1 MTNTSNLPLEAHEVE
16 YPPMVL
22 RYELVDGSGGA
33 GRFRGGMGLRR
44 VYRAEAECYL
54 RLDGSRLLTL
64 PSGLGGG
71 HPGGHGAFRFGDGF
85 EPFVN
90 GSGILHAGQTVE
102 IVTPRAA
109 AMAVVPSAIL
119 AIERDLAD
127 QCIDPAT
134 AAAMYP
140 EFRR

>member
-1 MTNTSNLPLEAHEVE
+1 MTNTANLPLEELDVE
-16 YPPMVL
+16 YPPTVL
-22 RYELVDGSGGA
+22 RHELVDGSSGA
-33 GRFRGGMGLRR
+33 GRFCGGMGLRR
-44 VYRAEAECYL
+44 VYRAEAECHL

-64 PSGLGGG
+64 PWGLGGG

-90 GSGILHAGQTVE
+90 GSGFY
-102 IVTPRAA
+102 TPDRRSKSSLPERP
-109 AMAVVPSAIL
+109 AMAVVPSSIL

-140 EFRR
+140 EIRR

>member
-1 MTNTSNLPLEAHEVE
+1 MANTSNLPLEALEVE
-16 YPPMVL
+16 YPPTML
-22 RYELVDGSGGA
+22 RYELVERFGRHRPVPRRHGVASG
-33 GRFRGGMGLRR
+33 
-44 VYRAEAECYL
+44 VRAEAECHL
-54 RLDGSRLLTL
+54 RLDGSRLLT
-64 PSGLGGG
+64 PPRGLGGG

-90 GSGILHAGQTVE
+90 GSDILRAGQTVE
-102 IVTPRAA
+102 MVTPGAA
-109 AMAVVPSAIL
+109 AMALVPSAFL

-127 QCIDPAT
+127 QGIDPAT

>member
-1 MTNTSNLPLEAHEVE
+1 VAV
-16 YPPMVL
+16 
-22 RYELVDGSGGA
+22 
-33 GRFRGGMGLRR
+33 
-44 VYRAEAECYL
+44 
-54 RLDGSRLLTL
+54 
-64 PSGLGGG
+64 
-71 HPGGHGAFRFGDGF
+71 AFRFGDGF

-90 GSGILHAGQTVE
+90 GSGILRAAQTVE
-102 IVTPRAA
+102 IITPGAA
-109 AMAVVPSAIL
+109 AMALVPSAIL